1 MKRLTLVF
9 ICIFIFLMAGCQSQ
23 DVLPN
28 DDPTPP
34 VHSSDAD
41 ENTPGSDILTNWPA
55 NPGNDSAGI
64 DTTGFQKEMNIQHP
78 FRLSGVCKTEV
89 GYYLH
94 YDGLLYFLDG
104 TTGNVTAVC
113 AKPECS
119 HTDDNCNAWINSRM
133 LSYYQGKLY
142 YVNSDAKSD
151 SMKTLYSVN
160 LDGTNH
166 TEIQR
171 LQLEYMPWRTVLCDP
186 ILAGGNLYFLEGD
199 SKIYTVKLGQDV
211 SRAVLLFEDD
221 MSRKL
226 ESAWKFW
233 ADDGEVYAM
242 NHILDNTGYEQDIL
256 YRLGAAESET
266 REIWRSTEL
275 AKGVSDS
282 SWYITNGH
290 MYYCFSGSDLWDIE
304 LETGNAKKMIG
315 LADTIKS
322 GTVLFTDTYVLF
334 LDDQPDSQWGAQSG
348 LREGGENIS
357 VYDYSGNLVGEV
369 SLSPIFEKH
378 SDVVQCSM
386 AFADDNC
393 VYLLVYR
400 GAFNS
405 ASTLFYQVAWDKGS
419 VYEVTNWPGADVIY
433 DDTVH
438 ETWQVG
444 TFGG

>member
-1 MKRLTLVF
+1 
-9 ICIFIFLMAGCQSQ
+9 
-23 DVLPN
+23 
-28 DDPTPP
+28 
-34 VHSSDAD
+34 
-41 ENTPGSDILTNWPA
+41 
-55 NPGNDSAGI
+55 
-64 DTTGFQKEMNIQHP
+64 
-78 FRLSGVCKTEV
+78 
-89 GYYLH
+89 
-94 YDGLLYFLDG
+94 
-104 TTGNVTAVC
+104 
-113 AKPECS
+113 
-119 HTDDNCNAWINSRM
+119 M

-142 YVNSDAKSD
+142 YVNSDAKGD
-151 SMKTLYSVN
+151 SMKTLYSVD

-290 MYYCFSGSDLWDIE
+290 MYYCFSGQQRGSDLWDIE

>member
-1 MKRLTLVF
+1 
-9 ICIFIFLMAGCQSQ
+9 
-23 DVLPN
+23 
-28 DDPTPP
+28 
-34 VHSSDAD
+34 
-41 ENTPGSDILTNWPA
+41 
-55 NPGNDSAGI
+55 
-64 DTTGFQKEMNIQHP
+64 
-78 FRLSGVCKTEV
+78 
-89 GYYLH
+89 
-94 YDGLLYFLDG
+94 
-104 TTGNVTAVC
+104 
-113 AKPECS
+113 
-119 HTDDNCNAWINSRM
+119 
-133 LSYYQGKLY
+133 
-142 YVNSDAKSD
+142 
-151 SMKTLYSVN
+151 
-160 LDGTNH
+160 
-166 TEIQR
+166 
-171 LQLEYMPWRTVLCDP
+171 
-186 ILAGGNLYFLEGD
+186 
-199 SKIYTVKLGQDV
+199 
-211 SRAVLLFEDD
+211 
-221 MSRKL
+221 
-226 ESAWKFW
+226 
-233 ADDGEVYAM
+233 
-242 NHILDNTGYEQDIL
+242 
-256 YRLGAAESET
+256 
-266 REIWRSTEL
+266 
-275 AKGVSDS
+275 
-282 SWYITNGH
+282 
-290 MYYCFSGSDLWDIE
+290 MYYYFSGSDLWDIE